1 MTRRHLGVPRT
12 ATVLA
17 LTALAL
23 SVLFSLAL
31 GSRAIG
37 PAALWQAA
45 QGLGDEHTR
54 AVLATR
60 IPRTL
65 CGLLAGA
72 ALAVSGAAIQVAT
85 RNPLGDPG
93 VLGLTSGAAA
103 GIVLVA
109 TSATLAPLGL
119 VGGAFTGALLATVA
133 VLGLGSLGR
142 GPDATRLLLAGAV
155 VTTVAMA
162 LSQSLALRDQ
172 GAFDA
177 LRFWSAGSLS
187 AGAALTAPVLV
198 TAAAGALL
206 LAGTSRGLDALAL
219 GDDAA
224 TALGQRPGLVRG
236 LTFLAVALLT
246 SAATAVT
253 GPIAFVGLAVPHL
266 ARGLVGGGAR
276 ALLACCLVLG
286 PCVLLLADVAGR
298 LVIRPSEVPVG
309 VVTGLM
315 GAPLLLAVVRRTRGA
330 L

>member
-1 MTRRHLGVPRT
+1 MTRRLTGVPI
-12 ATVLA
+12 ALLA
-17 LTALAL
+17 LGALPVAVLL
-23 SVLFSLAL
+23 SLTL
-31 GSRAIG
+31 GSRAVG
-37 PAALWQAA
+37 LDTLWQASR
-45 QGLGDEHTR
+45 GVGDEHVR

-65 CGLLAGA
+65 CGLLAGS
-72 ALAVSGAAIQVAT
+72 ALAVSGAAVQVAT

-103 GIVLVA
+103 GIVLVT

-119 VGGAFTGALLATVA
+119 VGGAFCGALLSTVA
-133 VLGLGSLGR
+133 VLALGSLGR
-142 GPDATRLLLAGAV
+142 GPDSTRLLLAGAV
-155 VTTVAMA
+155 VTAVAMA

-187 AGAALTAPVLV
+187 AGAALTPPVLV
-198 TAAAGALL
+198 TAGLGALL

-253 GPIAFVGLAVPHL
+253 GPIAFVGLAVPHI
-266 ARGLVGGGAR
+266 ARAVAGSSAR
-276 ALLACCLVLG
+276 ALLACCLILG
-286 PCVLLLADVAGR
+286 PAVLLVADVLGR
-298 LVIRPSEVPVG
+298 LVARPSEVPVG
-309 VVTGLM
+309 VVTGLL
-315 GAPLLLAVVRRTRGA
+315 GAPLLLTVVRRARGS

>member
-1 MTRRHLGVPRT
+1 MTRRLTGVPI
-12 ATVLA
+12 ALLA
-17 LTALAL
+17 LGALPVAVLL
-23 SVLFSLAL
+23 SLTL
-31 GSRAIG
+31 GSRAVG
-37 PAALWQAA
+37 LDTLWQASR
-45 QGLGDEHTR
+45 GVGDEHVR

-65 CGLLAGA
+65 CGLLAGS
-72 ALAVSGAAIQVAT
+72 ALAVCGAAVQVAT

-103 GIVLVA
+103 GIVLVT

-119 VGGAFTGALLATVA
+119 VGGAFCGALLATVA
-133 VLGLGSLGR
+133 VLALGSLGR
-142 GPDATRLLLAGAV
+142 GPDSTRLLLAGAV
-155 VTTVAMA
+155 VTAVAMA

-187 AGAALTAPVLV
+187 AGAALTPPVLV
-198 TAAAGALL
+198 TAGLGALL

-253 GPIAFVGLAVPHL
+253 GPIAFVGLAVPHI
-266 ARGLVGGGAR
+266 ARAVAGSSAR

-286 PCVLLLADVAGR
+286 PAVLLVADVLGR
-298 LVIRPSEVPVG
+298 LVARPSEVPVG
-309 VVTGLM
+309 VVTGLL
-315 GAPLLLAVVRRTRGA
+315 GAPLLLTVVRRARGS

>member
-1 MTRRHLGVPRT
+1 MTRRLTGVPI
-12 ATVLA
+12 ALLA
-17 LTALAL
+17 LGALPVAVLL
-23 SVLFSLAL
+23 SLTL
-31 GSRAIG
+31 GSRAVG
-37 PAALWQAA
+37 LDTLWQASR
-45 QGLGDEHTR
+45 GVGDEHVR

-65 CGLLAGA
+65 GGLLAGS
-72 ALAVSGAAIQVAT
+72 ALAVSGAAVQVAT

-103 GIVLVA
+103 GIVLVT

-119 VGGAFTGALLATVA
+119 VGGAFCGALLATVA
-133 VLGLGSLGR
+133 VLALGSLGR
-142 GPDATRLLLAGAV
+142 GPDSTRLLLAGAV
-155 VTTVAMA
+155 VTAVAMA

-187 AGAALTAPVLV
+187 AGAALTPPVLV
-198 TAAAGALL
+198 TAGLGALL

-253 GPIAFVGLAVPHL
+253 GPIAFVGLAVPHI
-266 ARGLVGGGAR
+266 ARAVAGSSAR
-276 ALLACCLVLG
+276 ALLACCLILG
-286 PCVLLLADVAGR
+286 PAVLLVADVLGR
-298 LVIRPSEVPVG
+298 LVARPSEVPVG
-309 VVTGLM
+309 VVTGLL
-315 GAPLLLAVVRRTRGA
+315 GAPLLLTVVRRARGS